1 MLRLTIMALI
11 AATIAGPGAFIVSA
25 SESIAQQT
33 PQPPPQ
39 TPVPPRP
46 TRDCHDDPVIS

>member
-1 MLRLTIMALI
+1 MLRLISAALL
-11 AATIAGPGAFIVSA
+11 AATILAPGAVLLAA
-25 SESIAQQT
+25 SDAVAQQT